1 MHQNDVVDHDAV
13 VALLDAHWSRHVNE
27 LLMMI
32 VMMMMMMIVV
42 KIMVMMKIIFNGIL
56 GQKSSSPP
64 LRPKD

>member
-32 VMMMMMMIVV
+32 VMMVMMIVV
-42 KIMVMMKIIFNGIL
+42 KIIVMMKIIFNGNL
-56 GQKSSSPP
+56 GQKSSSSS

>member
-32 VMMMMMMIVV
+32 VMMMIMI
-42 KIMVMMKIIFNGIL
+42 MMKIIFNGNL

>member
-32 VMMMMMMIVV
+32 VMMMMMITSRAR
-42 KIMVMMKIIFNGIL
+42 
-56 GQKSSSPP
+56 SSEG
-64 LRPKD
+64 RRGEDC

>member
-32 VMMMMMMIVV
+32 VMMMLMIVMMI
-42 KIMVMMKIIFNGIL
+42 IIMMKIIFNGNL
-56 GQKSSSPP
+56 GQKSSSSS
-64 LRPKD
+64 LRLKD

>member
-32 VMMMMMMIVV
+32 VMMMMKIVV
-42 KIMVMMKIIFNGIL
+42 KIMVMIIFNGNL
-56 GQKSSSPP
+56 GQKSSSSS
-64 LRPKD
+64 LRLKD